1 MRTIKYLKYILFS
14 ALVLATSCSKDDLE
28 EISPDRITMANFW
41 VNETNAKTGIMEVY
55 QNLTDNSWR
64 FGENEMCPLY
74 YRGDDVVLL
83 PGASQWSYL
92 AEMADFTYRNTSS
105 ILANFWW
112 KKYRALNLANWVL
125 DNIDNVPEANIDDD
139 MQKYIKG
146 EAYFLRGVL
155 HMQLLQN
162 FEKIVLK
169 QSAANNDNLN
179 QGLSE
184 RTAAWTL
191 ITEDF
196 ESASS
201 LLPEKWDDSNL
212 GRATKNSAYGFL
224 GKALLFQKEYALAH
238 DAFTKIKGADLVSD
252 YESLFNATNE
262 NSVESIFEIQFSAI
276 QAGGLSKSHSG
287 SCTMATGDFGGW
299 NMFNP
304 TQKLMNSFKQE
315 KTTDDKFDKRLYAS
329 IAFDDP
335 DATFLGKSARS
346 YFDDNIV
353 PKPSFKKYIE
363 SEDAVSTGVSGANF
377 FWMRYADVLLM
388 DAEALAEQ
396 GNTTD
401 ALPLI
406 NKVRFRAGLSE
417 FSKTDKATVINE
429 IRNQRFLEFNGE
441 GIRFYDLVRWGIAKQ
456 EILNS
461 DKLGN
466 KNFKEPEHNYF
477 PVPNG
482 EIINNPNIDE

>member
-1 MRTIKYLKYILFS
+1 MKTIKYILFV
-14 ALVLATSCSKDDLE
+14 ALVLVTSCSKDSLE
-28 EISPDRITMANFW
+28 EISPDKITMADFW
-41 VNETNAKTGIMEVY
+41 VNETNAKSGIMEVY

-74 YRGDDVVLL
+74 YRGDDVNLL
-83 PGASQWSYL
+83 PGASAWAYL
-92 AEMADFTYRNTSS
+92 AEMGEFTYRNTSS

-125 DNIDNVPEANIDDD
+125 GNIDNVPEADIDAS

-146 EAYFLRGVL
+146 EAYFLRGAL
-155 HMQLLQN
+155 HMQLLEN
-162 FEKIVLK
+162 FQKIVLK
-169 QSAANNDNLN
+169 QEAANKDNLN

-184 RTAAWTL
+184 RADAWKL

-196 ESASS
+196 QTAST
-201 LLPEKWDDSNL
+201 LLPEKWEDSNL

-224 GKALLFQKEYALAH
+224 GKAFLFQKEYFLAH
-238 DAFTKIKGADLVSD
+238 EAFIKIKGANLVTD
-252 YESLFNATNE
+252 YESLFNGTNE

-276 QAGGLSKSHSG
+276 EAGGLSKYHSG
-287 SCTMATGDFGGW
+287 SCTMATEDFGGW

-304 TQKLMNSFKQE
+304 TQKLMNSFEEEQ
-315 KTTDDKFDKRLYAS
+315 TTDGKFDKRLYAS

-335 DATFLGKSARS
+335 DATFLGKNARS
-346 YFDDNIV
+346 YFSNDTV
-353 PKPSFKKYIE
+353 PKPCFKKYIE
-363 SEDAVSTGVSGANF
+363 SMDAITTEVSGTNF

-388 DAEALAEQ
+388 DAEALVEQ

-406 NKVRFRAGLSE
+406 NKIRSRAGLSD
-417 FSKTDKATVINE
+417 FTKTDKATVINE
-429 IRNQRFLEFNGE
+429 IRHQRFLEFNGE
-441 GIRFYDLVRWGIAKQ
+441 GIRFYDIVRWGIAKQ

-461 DKLGN
+461 DKFGGS
-466 KNFKEPEHNYF
+466 NFSDPENNYF